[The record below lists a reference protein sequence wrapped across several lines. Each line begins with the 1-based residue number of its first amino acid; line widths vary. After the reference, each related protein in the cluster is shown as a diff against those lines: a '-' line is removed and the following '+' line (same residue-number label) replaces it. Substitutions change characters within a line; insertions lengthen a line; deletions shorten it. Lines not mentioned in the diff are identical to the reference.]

1 MNNIISKISQI
12 EASAASIM
20 EAAGERKKEY
30 EKEMEKKTA
39 AFDSELEEKTAAR
52 LKELRTAMEQE
63 ALAQLGA
70 QRKEADRKIRRMEEI
85 YQSRHTQYVETLF
98 QSMTKE

>member
-30 EKEMEKKTA
+30 EKEMGEKTA
-39 AFDSELEEKTAAR
+39 AFDRDLEEKTAAQIR
-52 LKELRTAMEQE
+52 ELRSAMEQE
-63 ALAQLGA
+63 AQAQLEE
-70 QRKEADRKIRRMEEI
+70 QRKNADRIIRHMEEL
-85 YQSRHTQYVETLF
+85 YKSRHAQYVENLF
-98 QSMTKE
+98 RSMTKE